1 MKKKKGEVTEIVCVL
16 DKSGSMSSVKDDAI
30 GGFNSFLEQ
39 QKKLPG
45 DAKLTLVLFNH
56 HYEMKIDGAKLAD
69 VSPLN
74 ERTYVPEGN
83 TALLDAV
90 GRAVTDV
97 VNRINKAP
105 DDEKPDKVIV
115 MILTDGQEN
124 SSSDYTNE
132 KIKSLIEKQQK
143 ESSWD
148 FVFLAA
154 NQDAF
159 STGGRLGVCG
169 ASTMSYAGTGVGTQ
183 SAYQCM
189 ANYVTRSRSG
199 QVRGFAAPVAVPAAA
214 QAAPKSKKGKKKP

>member
-1 MKKKKGEVTEIVCVL
+1 MKRDPVDTEIVCVL

-45 DAKLTLVLFNH
+45 KAKLTLVLFDH
-56 HYEMKIDGAKLAD
+56 RYEMKIDGAKLSD

-83 TALLDAV
+83 TALLDAI

-97 VNRINKAP
+97 SRRIEKAP
-105 DDEKPDKVIV
+105 DKEKPNKVIV

-124 SSSDYTNE
+124 SSSDYSNE
-132 KIKSLIEKQQK
+132 KIKALIEKQQK
-143 ESSWD
+143 ECSWD

-159 STGGRLGVCG
+159 ATGREFGVAG
-169 ASTMSYAGTGVGTQ
+169 AATMGYAGTGIGTR

-189 ANYVTRSRSG
+189 SNYVGRSRTG
-199 QVRGFAAPVAVPAAA
+199 
-214 QAAPKSKKGKKKP
+214 QAASFAPLQTLQGSAKKKRKKAN